1 MKGVPELREF
11 HIVPG
16 NVIESA
22 FCRPRIVAES
32 RSLTRLPGTRI
43 TMANRVLSV
52 RGGLQAA

>member
-22 FCRPRIVAES
+22 FCRPRVVAES
-32 RSLTRLPGTRI
+32 RSVTRLWPVIFTLKK
-43 TMANRVLSV
+43 NR
-52 RGGLQAA
+52 